1 MATGEGNL
9 IFCVIF
15 RPELPAKQGPP
26 ERGADRRTS
35 GQRGFWQRA
44 EHVQR
49 PWARGPLWPGGAAA
63 RSPLLSE
70 SAVKPERLL
79 GRLVPGE
86 HGVGGGGRAVRMQV
100 PAHLCSARR
109 ERPVGGGRLI
119 SNTRGLGASR
129 RSVSSA
135 GSAWALCFSRNVGRF
150 FPFFFFEKQTLVMLP
165 RESGYKRRPASGA
178 ASWRRRRARPAA
190 VGPTTQPGRG
200 CPHTRW

>member
-1 MATGEGNL
+1 M
-9 IFCVIF
+9 
-15 RPELPAKQGPP
+15 
-26 ERGADRRTS
+26 
-35 GQRGFWQRA
+35 
-44 EHVQR
+44 
-49 PWARGPLWPGGAAA
+49 ARGSCCPLTT
-63 RSPLLSE
+63 
-70 SAVKPERLL
+70 AVRKRRETRATPRQTCP
-79 GRLVPGE
+79 RRAQN
-86 HGVGGGGRAVRMQV
+86 GGGRAVRMQV

-109 ERPVGGGRLI
+109 ELPVGGGRLI

-129 RSVSSA
+129 RGVSSA

-190 VGPTTQPGRG
+190 AGPTAQPGRG

>member
-35 GQRGFWQRA
+35 GQRGFRQRA

-49 PWARGPLWPGGAAA
+49 PRARGAAVARGSCCPLTT
-63 RSPLLSE
+63 
-70 SAVKPERLL
+70 AVRKRRETRATPRQTCP
-79 GRLVPGE
+79 RRAQN
-86 HGVGGGGRAVRMQV
+86 GGGRAVRMQV

-109 ERPVGGGRLI
+109 ELPVGGGRLI

-129 RSVSSA
+129 RGVSSA
-135 GSAWALCFSRNVGRF
+135 GSVWALCFSRNVGRF
-150 FPFFFFEKQTLVMLP
+150 FPFFFF
-165 RESGYKRRPASGA
+165 
-178 ASWRRRRARPAA
+178 
-190 VGPTTQPGRG
+190 
-200 CPHTRW
+200 